1 MAALRGLRQMF
12 CVLALTALA
21 ACNGVGK
28 GDKIDHLL
36 MVSKVGDQAVFL
48 PFNFQVLG
56 YQCLRQQL
64 GIYAVFESNTS
75 ADYTGRAGTIWTSS
89 SPDVVRV
96 SDGTEPDP
104 TNPGRVFP
112 KGVITPVRAGR
123 AVITADYVGVTTSI
137 EVIVREPESIILS
150 TSQFDSTADAALS
163 SPLSIATGSTQQ
175 YYAYAKLRDKDDLV
189 VVQNVT
195 GNAEW
200 STPDDPRNDYI
211 QVTTP
216 VPGSAVG
223 GGLVTGLSPSGP
235 VTVTANFSACPGT
248 RFEYINTDV
257 KVSGIQSLSVQH
269 NPVFN
274 PAIPLVVGTR
284 EALKVIATLNDGKTQ
299 DLSLQAT
306 LKTRG
311 STGILGFGGNVA
323 TALTVGTTDVVAS
336 FKSLVTTSPPLT
348 ITTQKAVLTNFE
360 ILSTDQN
367 PVIPTQGF
375 YDHFHSVGTF
385 KQVIDGVDILQDLT
399 HDTVWATSV
408 PDDVSIGNASD
419 TAGVAVSRKPDKTCV
434 TVAAVLSTDNTKT
447 DTTKLGVGVGVTP
460 STCP

>member
-28 GDKIDHLL
+28 GDKVDHLL
-36 MVSKVGDQAVFL
+36 MSSKVGDQVVVL
-48 PFNFQVLG
+48 PANVQVLG

-64 GIYAVFESNTS
+64 GIIAVFESNTS
-75 ADYTGRAGTIWTSS
+75 ADFTTRAGTEWTSS
-89 SPDVVRV
+89 SPDIVRV

-104 TNPGRVFP
+104 TTPGRVFP

-150 TSQFDSTADAALS
+150 TSQFDSTAAAA

-175 YYAYAKLRDKDDLV
+175 FYAYAKLRDKDDLV

-223 GGLVTGLSPSGP
+223 GGLVTGLSPTSGGI
-235 VTVTANFSACPGT
+235 TVTANFSACPGT
-248 RFEYINTDV
+248 RFEYTNTEV

-284 EALKVIATLNDGKTQ
+284 EALKVIATLHNGDTQ

-306 LKTRG
+306 LKSIG
-311 STGILGFGGNVA
+311 STGILAFGGNVA
-323 TALTVGTTDVVAS
+323 TALAVGTTNVVAN
-336 FKSLVTTSPPLT
+336 FKSLVTASPPLT

-360 ILSTDQN
+360 ILSTDEN

-408 PDDVSIGNASD
+408 PADVSIGNAPD

-434 TVAAVLSTDNTKT
+434 TVAAVLSTDTTKT